1 DTIIEARGRCGI
13 AACARPAI
21 QSDPAIQSGLIPL
34 VHLRAGSVS
43 AKVRGGGLQGMISSG
58 SRVHRYLTLALLLAF
73 TMRALVPAGFMPST
87 ERPFTLEICPQGFQ
101 IPLADKH
108 ADHASHH
115 GHGSGHHPDGV
126 PADDTSE
133 LFKHCPFSSAP
144 GA

>member
-1 DTIIEARGRCGI
+1 
-13 AACARPAI
+13 
-21 QSDPAIQSGLIPL
+21 
-34 VHLRAGSVS
+34 
-43 AKVRGGGLQGMISSG
+43 
-58 SRVHRYLTLALLLAF
+58 
-73 TMRALVPAGFMPST
+73 T

-144 GA
+144 GAAPLAQAPVAALAIEAALVPRPEHHVPPTGTELARSQHARAPPALLKTEA